1 MQCSS
6 FDEIVL
12 VSTLLN
18 SIVEASQSFFFFY
31 CMCGKRQCPAASPL
45 FLGST
50 VLRWME
56 RNEVTHGMPM
66 SFASVV
72 PSLLSLVGPLLL
84 SFLTSAFFWWKFFL
98 LFLVVDEIGLHFF
111 KEAQEEEPFILGKHL
126 SLLFGRLFSS
136 YCSNLPTT
144 STIVELTPLLRKDK
158 CGEIRMKSMFRYKMI
173 SFTWQC

>member
-1 MQCSS
+1 MFENLILRPTTSEPLNFSSKVMVLLQEKHLQWNILKLMQFSS

-31 CMCGKRQCPAASPL
+31 CMCGKRQCLAASPL

-98 LFLVVDEIGLHFF
+98 LFLVVDEIGLHF
-111 KEAQEEEPFILGKHL
+111 LGKHKKKN
-126 SLLFGRLFSS
+126 LLYQES
-136 YCSNLPTT
+136 
-144 STIVELTPLLRKDK
+144 I
-158 CGEIRMKSMFRYKMI
+158 
-173 SFTWQC
+173 